1 MKLYGRD
8 AIQTLGFLTSKPEL
22 DSWVRKI
29 PWRRDWQPTPF
40 ILAWKIPWTEEPGGL
55 QSMGSHRVGYNWSNL
70 AFKRLFSS
78 SSLSAI
84 RVVSS
89 AYLRLLIFL
98 PVILM
103 SVHDSPSMACTPMFT
118 AALFATAKTWK
129 QPKCPS
135 TEEWI
140 KKMWH
145 TYTME
150 YYSSI

>member
-1 MKLYGRD
+1 MKPYGRA
-8 AIQTLGFLTSKPEL
+8 AIQTLDFLTSKPEL
-22 DSWVRKI
+22 DPWVRKI
-29 PWRRDWQPTPF
+29 PWRREWQPTLF
-40 ILAWKIPWTEEPGGL
+40 ILAWRIPWTEEPGGL
-55 QSMGSHRVGYNWSNL
+55 QSMGSHRAGHNWSDL

-98 PVILM
+98 AVILM
-103 SVHDSPSMACTPMFT
+103 SVHDSPGMACTPMFI

-129 QPKCPS
+129 QHKCPS
-135 TEEWI
+135 IEEWI
-140 KKMWH
+140 TKMWH

-150 YYSSI
+150 YYTSI